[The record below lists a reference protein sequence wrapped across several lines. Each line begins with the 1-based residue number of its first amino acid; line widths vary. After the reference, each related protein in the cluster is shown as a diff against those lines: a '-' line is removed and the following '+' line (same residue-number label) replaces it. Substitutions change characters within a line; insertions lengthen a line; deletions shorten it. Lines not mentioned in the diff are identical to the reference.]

1 MTVTWISARLQPTE
15 DPGKVEQAIRNIF
28 GEIELETKQGVVSAR
43 LEGLE
48 ALSGLRGRIAQDRIR
63 DTVKTVFTRWAEGD
77 LLSFGLNRQ
86 AAYAGHV
93 SLNLK
98 GEDPMGP
105 IQVRVEGDV
114 QSLITYLCEKTML
127 R

>member
-1 MTVTWISARLQPTE
+1 MTWIKARLQPTE

-98 GEDPMGP
+98 GEDPLGP
-105 IQVRVEGDV
+105 IQDRVEGDV
-114 QSLITYLCEKTML
+114 QSLITYLCEKTMP

>member
-1 MTVTWISARLQPTE
+1 LTVTWISARLQPTE

>member
-1 MTVTWISARLQPTE
+1 VTWISARLQPTE

>member
-1 MTVTWISARLQPTE
+1 MTWIRAKLQPTE
-15 DPGKVEQAIRNIF
+15 DPEKVAQAIRKIF

-43 LEGLE
+43 LEGVE
-48 ALSGLRGRIAQDRIR
+48 TLSGLRGRIAQDRIR
-63 DTVKTVFTRWAEGD
+63 DTVKTMLTRWAEGD
-77 LLSFGLNRQ
+77 VLSFGLNRQ

-93 SLNLK
+93 SLNLR

-114 QSLITYLCEKTML
+114 QSVISFLCEKMTS

>member
-1 MTVTWISARLQPTE
+1 VTWIRARLQPTE
-15 DPGKVEQAIRNIF
+15 DPFKVEQAIRNMF

-43 LEGLE
+43 LEGVE
-48 ALSGLRGRIAQDRIR
+48 ALSVLRGRIAQDRIR
-63 DTVKTVFTRWAEGD
+63 DTIKKVFTRWAEEN

-86 AAYAGHV
+86 AAYAGHF

-105 IQVRVEGDV
+105 IQVRVEGDLQRV
-114 QSLITYLCEKTML
+114 ITYLCEKTTP

>member
-1 MTVTWISARLQPTE
+1 VTWIRARLHPTE
-15 DPGKVEQAIRNIF
+15 DPDKVEQAIRKIF

-48 ALSGLRGRIAQDRIR
+48 ALSGLRGKIAQDRIR
-63 DTVKTVFTRWAEGD
+63 DTVKTVFMRWAEGD
-77 LLSFGLNRQ
+77 ILSFGLNRQ

-114 QSLITYLCEKTML
+114 QRVIRFLCEKVTP